1 MKSVENKLGF
11 IKIWSMRIWLFFQN
25 QNVFWLPIFFY
36 FLTVQIWFT
45 FDSLFPGRCNIP
57 NVFAKKS
64 ILNAYTCSKIA
75 NKRQQCLKL
84 FLSLKVC
91 EDFGAH
97 IFSLCHQIFQQ
108 KNPNVSFPKSSIKI
122 YFFQI
127 PLRAIGMADCSTT
140 GIFMEHVYIFTNRQ
154 KWTPFPFYAKKFLN

>member
-1 MKSVENKLGF
+1 
-11 IKIWSMRIWLFFQN
+11 MRIWLFFQN

-45 FDSLFPGRCNIP
+45 FDSLFSGRCNIP

-84 FLSLKVC
+84 LLSLNFSTNSKFFFSKIKYQNLLLSNSPEGYRNGRLQYYWHFYGACVHFYKSTKMNTISLLCKKVS
-91 EDFGAH
+91 ELALET
-97 IFSLCHQIFQQ
+97 FSCCCPTMVQLAFWC
-108 KNPNVSFPKSSIKI
+108 N
-122 YFFQI
+122 
-127 PLRAIGMADCSTT
+127 
-140 GIFMEHVYIFTNRQ
+140 
-154 KWTPFPFYAKKFLN
+154 